1 MRVILNGEHAIK
13 SVFDGRNPLM
23 VDEIAHAMKSCFAG
37 LYLDGF
43 DFIQGV
49 SWISSERSEDF
60 IVALQRFH

>member
-1 MRVILNGEHAIK
+1 MRVILNGEDAIK
-13 SVFDGRNPLM
+13 SVFDGRNPPM
-23 VDEIAHAMKSCFAG
+23 VDEIAHAMKSCFTG

>member
-43 DFIQGV
+43 DFIRGV